1 MTHFNDIIDK
11 MKALQELVT
20 ICKLLVVDPARAIT
34 LSRRKVLFSGL
45 KFINMTLLNNDSKKF
60 Q

>member
-1 MTHFNDIIDK
+1 MMTHFNDIIDK
-11 MKALQELVT
+11 MKALQEPVT

-45 KFINMTLLNNDSKKF
+45 KFINMTSA
-60 Q
+60 QQ